1 MGAVALA
8 LLTAVSYGVSDFVGG
23 ILSKS
28 RPAWSVAALSYAGAI
43 PLVLIAA
50 LFAGG
55 DPGLADFAWAAGA
68 GVGGGVG
75 IGALYSGLA
84 RGRMSVVAPI
94 SGIGPV
100 VIPAV
105 VGVAIGQVPSAL
117 AWIGIAL
124 AIPAVYLIPRAP
136 GGGGSAPDAAGGRGG
151 DGSGGR
157 LSSADVAAGLVAAAG
172 FGTQYALIGQIDH
185 GAGLFPVAV
194 LMSAGALTVIA
205 VATWLGEPWRPRRG
219 EPPTPLVAGALSA
232 IAVVS
237 FTFATRLGLLP
248 VVSVVGALY
257 PAATV
262 ILAAIVLNE
271 RLGRVQAFGLAL
283 AAVAVALVSLG

>member
-23 ILSKS
+23 IVSKTRS
-28 RPAWSVAALSYAGAI
+28 AWSVAALSYAAAV
-43 PLVLIAA
+43 PLTLIAA

-55 DPGLADFAWAAGA
+55 HPSGADFAWAAA
-68 GVGGGVG
+68 GGIGGGVG
-75 IGALYSGLA
+75 IGALYQGLA

-100 VIPAV
+100 LIPAV
-105 VGVAIGQVPSAL
+105 VGVAIGQVPGAL
-117 AWIGIAL
+117 AWVGIAL
-124 AIPAVYLIPRAP
+124 AFPAVYLIPR
-136 GGGGSAPDAAGGRGG
+136 
-151 DGSGGR
+151 GSGNEQARGASA
-157 LSSADVAAGLVAAAG
+157 SSADVLAGLVAGAG

-185 GAGLFPVAV
+185 GAGLFPIVV
-194 LMSAGALTVIA
+194 LMTAAALAVVVIA
-205 VATWLGEPWRPRRG
+205 TVLGEPWRPRRS
-219 EPPTPLVAGALSA
+219 EPPTPLIAGALSA
-232 IAVVS
+232 VAVVS

-262 ILAAIVLNE
+262 ILAAIVLGE
-271 RLGRVQAFGLAL
+271 RLGRVQLVGLSL
-283 AAVAVALVSLG
+283 AAAAVVLVSLG

>member
-43 PLVLIAA
+43 PVVLVAA

-55 DPGLADFAWAAGA
+55 HPGAGDFAWAAGA

-100 VIPAV
+100 LIPAV
-105 VGVAIGQVPSAL
+105 VGVAIDQVPSAL
-117 AWIGIAL
+117 AWVGIAL
-124 AIPAVYLIPRAP
+124 AIPAVYLIPQAP
-136 GGGGSAPDAAGGRGG
+136 AAARTAGGSA
-151 DGSGGR
+151 SG
-157 LSSADVAAGLVAAAG
+157 ADVVAGLVAAAG
-172 FGTQYALIGQIDH
+172 FGAQYALIGQIDH
-185 GAGLFPVAV
+185 GAGLFPIVATMLAASV
-194 LMSAGALTVIA
+194 TVIA
-205 VATWLGEPWRPRRG
+205 VAIGLGEPWKPRRG

-232 IAVVS
+232 VAVVS

-262 ILAAIVLNE
+262 LLAAIVLGE
-271 RLGRVQAFGLAL
+271 RLGRVQAAGLGLA
-283 AAVAVALVSLG
+283 AGAVVLVSLG